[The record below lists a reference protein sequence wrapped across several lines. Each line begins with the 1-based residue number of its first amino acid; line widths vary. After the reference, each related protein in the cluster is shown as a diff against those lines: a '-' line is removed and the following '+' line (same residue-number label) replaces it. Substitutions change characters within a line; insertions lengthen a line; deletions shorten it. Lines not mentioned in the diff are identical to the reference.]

1 MTMSRTVVAATCVL
15 VLAACAAGCGTSEPV
30 RAEKAWARPA
40 QTGGTTAA
48 YFDLVNGGPDTL
60 HVTGVAGEA
69 AEMVQMHETV
79 HEGGMASM
87 REVSGFDVA
96 PGATFHFEPGG
107 NHIMLI
113 NVRRPLLPGLAVALT
128 LHFSNHPDL
137 VVEAAVKP

>member
-1 MTMSRTVVAATCVL
+1 MKLNRFAAA
-15 VLAACAAGCGTSEPV
+15 AACAFAIAACSASCAPHETV
-30 RAEKAWARPA
+30 RAEKAWVRPA

-48 YFDLVNGGPDTL
+48 YFDLVNESADTL
-60 HVTGVAGEA
+60 HLTGVAGEA
-69 AEMVQMHETV
+69 AESIQMHETI

-87 REVSGFDVA
+87 REVSGVDVA

-107 NHIMLI
+107 SHIMLI

-128 LHFSNHPDL
+128 LHFSNRPDL